1 MEFFSKMGL
10 MLVLLRILF
19 PVPAPSCQIV
29 NGVQV
34 CTVDDSVPQPCGPLK
49 PGTYCR

>member
-10 MLVLLRILF
+10 VLVLLRILF
-19 PVPAPSCQIV
+19 PVPTTNCQIV

-34 CTVDDSVPQPCGPLK
+34 CTQDYVPLPCGPLK